1 MSLSQ
6 RLNGSKSDGVSG
18 MDAEKYEALIKQLKL
33 LSKSQAS
40 LFKAYIHSKLHDVE
54 KVINKAALYLNEVGG
69 SDSQAKDLKAALAKV
84 NLEELHVD
92 VVATRIQLQ
101 DELSQLRA
109 AIENN
114 GSLPANAV
122 TVEVVSSVPSPELE
136 AKLNEQSETIKSL
149 EADNQKLRDLLREAK
164 NEITTQAAKPTGFA
178 DVDRLGKEV
187 AKLKDSLSD
196 AEVQLTTKDSQIS
209 SLRTEVESQKRIV
222 SLEQAEKTKL
232 QAEISA
238 LQAKHA
244 ALEIEIAQEKSS
256 SESAVANKIKAVNDA
271 AERKLRETVEHYE
284 QEKKELEDAMAA
296 EIEEI
301 EKSKEDEKAKFNSE
315 IEKRDRQLS
324 SMKKANSAL
333 SRNLQKIHRN
343 MDDISGTL
351 QSLRTDSRRELI
363 DFGKAI
369 RVEYSALISSRLR
382 AVAEENRSIQAKYV
396 REMTERKKLHNIIQE
411 LKGNI
416 RVFMRCRPPT
426 NREIEQFGNDAQCVS
441 FLGPGEVRVVN
452 EKNREKTWEFDE
464 VFDWNTSQEQV
475 YADVSQ
481 LVTSVLDGFNVCIFA
496 YGQTGSG
503 KTFTM
508 MGPSDNRGVNTRAL
522 EELFQKT
529 NARAGEWTDTITV
542 SILEV
547 YNEEI
552 RDLLA
557 DHRSDDKLQVKIGEF
572 GNFVPGLSQV
582 PVNDNE
588 QVLRLIA
595 TADRNR
601 ASAVTNMNEHSS
613 RSHMMLT
620 VNLVSEFHPTGVLYR
635 GKLNLVDLAGSERLD
650 KSGAVGQAL
659 KEAQNIN
666 KSLSALGDV
675 IAARAQKQAHI
686 PFRNSTLTYL
696 LQDSLS
702 QDSKTLMIVCASPI
716 LYNAEETFCSLN
728 FASRVRTV
736 ELGKASKQTMSS
748 KAGTSSASANNLAA
762 GRRTSSATSMR

>member
-1 MSLSQ
+1 MRSQ
-6 RLNGSKSDGVSG
+6 
-18 MDAEKYEALIKQLKL
+18 
-33 LSKSQAS
+33 
-40 LFKAYIHSKLHDVE
+40 AYIHSKLHDVE
-54 KVINKAALYLNEVGG
+54 KVINKASVYLTEVGG
-69 SDSQAKDLKAALAKV
+69 SDSQAKDLKAALSRV

-109 AIENN
+109 AIENG
-114 GSLPANAV
+114 GSLPAGTV
-122 TVEVVSSVPSPELE
+122 KVEVPSSTPSPELE
-136 AKLNEQSETIKSL
+136 KKMSEQADAIKAL
-149 EADNQKLRDLLREAK
+149 EADNQKLRELLREAK
-164 NEITTQAAKPTGFA
+164 NEIAAQAAKPTGFG
-178 DVDRLGKEV
+178 DVDRLSKEV
-187 AKLKDSLSD
+187 ARLKDNLGDSEL
-196 AEVQLTTKDSQIS
+196 QMTTKDSQIN
-209 SLRTEVESQKRIV
+209 SLRSEVDSQKKLV
-222 SLEQAEKTKL
+222 TFEQAEKTKL
-232 QAEISA
+232 QAELSA
-238 LQAKHA
+238 LQAKISA
-244 ALEIEIAQEKSS
+244 MEVERAQEKSS
-256 SESAVANKIKAVNDA
+256 TESSVASKIKAANDA
-271 AERKLRETVEHYE
+271 AERKLRETIDHYE

-301 EKSKEDEKAKFNSE
+301 EKSKEDEKAKFSAE
-315 IEKRDRQLS
+315 IDKREKQLAAL
-324 SMKKANSAL
+324 KKVNATLN
-333 SRNLQKIHRN
+333 RNLQKVRRN
-343 MDDISGTL
+343 MEDISGTL
-351 QSLRTDSRRELI
+351 QGLRTDSRRELQ
-363 DFGKAI
+363 DFGRAI
-369 RVEYSALISSRLR
+369 RTEYSALITSRLR
-382 AVAEENRSIQAKYV
+382 AVAEENRAIQAKYV
-396 REMTERKKLHNIIQE
+396 REMTERKKLHNMIQE

-426 NREIEQFGNDAQCVS
+426 TRELEQFGNDAQCVS
-441 FLGPGEVRVVN
+441 FPGASEVRVIN

-464 VFDWNTSQEQV
+464 VFDWSTSQEQV
-475 YADVSQ
+475 YSDVSQ
-481 LVTSVLDGFNVCIFA
+481 LVTSVLDGFSVCIFA

-508 MGPSDNRGVNTRAL
+508 MGPPDNRGVNTRAL

-529 NARAGEWTDTITV
+529 SARAGEWTDTITV

-557 DHRSDDKLQVKIGEF
+557 DHRSDDKLQVKIGEY
-572 GNFVPGLSQV
+572 GNYVPGLTQV
-582 PVNDNE
+582 PVNDND

-620 VNLVSEFHPTGVLYR
+620 VNLVSEFHPTGVVYR

-675 IAARAQKQAHI
+675 IAARAQKQGHI

-728 FASRVRTV
+728 FASR
-736 ELGKASKQTMSS
+736 
-748 KAGTSSASANNLAA
+748 
-762 GRRTSSATSMR
+762 